1 MAVGERTSTEEKNTC
16 QGFATLILAS
26 FAKQI
31 NLSAQLY

>member
-1 MAVGERTSTEEKNTC
+1 MAVGERTLREEKNTC

-31 NLSAQLY
+31 NFSTQLY

>member
-1 MAVGERTSTEEKNTC
+1 MAVGERPSTEENNTC

-31 NLSAQLY
+31 NFSTQLY